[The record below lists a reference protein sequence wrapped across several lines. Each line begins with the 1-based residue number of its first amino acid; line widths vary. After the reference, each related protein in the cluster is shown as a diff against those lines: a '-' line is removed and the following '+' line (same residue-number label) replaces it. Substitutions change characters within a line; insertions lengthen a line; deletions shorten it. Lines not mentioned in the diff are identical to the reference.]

1 MVSSLGG
8 GAALGRIAGFGR
20 NCERTVGHVT
30 DTQSGRTRRVRA
42 GGVRLAYR
50 VWGPAE
56 APPVVL
62 LHALGEASTDWTPV
76 ASALAPS
83 WRLYAPDLRGHGAS
97 DWPGSYTIEQL
108 TADLAAFL
116 DALDL
121 DYVTLCGHSIGGPPA
136 YLYAARHPE
145 RVARLVLEEPA
156 PPWPRARR
164 ALTRPEGVLPFDWA
178 ATTLSNEFAD
188 PQVISWRDSLRH
200 VQAPVL
206 LIAGGPASHV
216 DQDQLAHMATLIP
229 ECDLVTIPA
238 GHLVHAARLAEF
250 TAVVTG
256 FLRRPLSACY
266 CRR

>member
-121 DYVTLCGHSIGGPPA
+121 DYVTLCGHSIGGPSA

-156 PPWPRARR
+156 PPWPRTAGPDPSRGCPAVRLGGDNAEQRVRRPTGHLLARFAPARPGPGTPHRGR
-164 ALTRPEGVLPFDWA
+164 ASQSRRPGPA
-178 ATTLSNEFAD
+178 RAHGHAD
-188 PQVISWRDSLRH
+188 PGL
-200 VQAPVL
+200 
-206 LIAGGPASHV
+206 
-216 DQDQLAHMATLIP
+216 
-229 ECDLVTIPA
+229 
-238 GHLVHAARLAEF
+238 
-250 TAVVTG
+250 
-256 FLRRPLSACY
+256 
-266 CRR
+266 